1 MDQADPWVNGLIDR
15 ATEEAILRAIGDL
28 LRRVRLNSGL
38 ALNELANRCGVSQS
52 VLCRVELARRAPGLP
67 FLLNVCAR
75 LGIRASDLFRAAEDA
90 AVPLPPSSMAPP
102 GEPRSGR
109 FHELLEAS
117 GSCAARPDQPDA
129 SIAR

>member
-38 ALNELANRCGVSQS
+38 ALHELATRCGVSQS

-90 AVPLPPSSMAPP
+90 AVPLPAVSQSTAPQP
-102 GEPRSGR
+102 DEPRSGR
-109 FHELLEAS
+109 FYELLEAS
-117 GSCAARPDQPDA
+117 GS
-129 SIAR
+129 

>member
-1 MDQADPWVNGLIDR
+1 MDQAGPWVNGLIDR

-38 ALNELANRCGVSQS
+38 ALHELATRCGVSQS
-52 VLCRVELARRAPGLP
+52 VLCRVELARRSPGLP

-90 AVPLPPSSMAPP
+90 AVPLPD
-102 GEPRSGR
+102 EPRSGR
-109 FHELLEAS
+109 FHELIETP
-117 GSCAARPDQPDA
+117 GSRPARPDQPEA

>member
-1 MDQADPWVNGLIDR
+1 MMDQADPWVNGLIDR

-28 LRRVRLNSGL
+28 LRRTRLSSGL
-38 ALNELANRCGVSQS
+38 ALHELATRCGVSQS

-90 AVPLPPSSMAPP
+90 AVPTLPPVDPP
-102 GEPRSGR
+102 PSA
-109 FHELLEAS
+109 LVL
-117 GSCAARPDQPDA
+117 GSNDHREEGG
-129 SIAR
+129 S